1 MAFRGINRKRDFA
14 GVSVHN
20 SQVAAG
26 RTRGVETIRD
36 RLDMAREAI
45 AASLEGGR
53 RTPGDVRIMAVTKM
67 HPPDTVREVID
78 AGIGLIGENRVSE
91 GGRKIRALGRESAEF
106 HLIGPP
112 HRKEL
117 RQALRDFHSIDAVD
131 RLEVALE
138 IVRRLSAGEYPRPGI
153 LLEVNT
159 SGEGSKAG
167 FEPDAGLLEE
177 VLGRLADEGLVVDG
191 FLTVGPL
198 GAGES
203 AVRSAFARLR
213 RLRDGLSRTLGQPFS
228 ELSMGMSDDFHWAA
242 AEGATTVRLGRYLLG
257 ERPERSG

>member
-1 MAFRGINRKRDFA
+1 M
-14 GVSVHN
+14 
-20 SQVAAG
+20 
-26 RTRGVETIRD
+26 ETVRD
-36 RLDMAREAI
+36 RLERAKEAI
-45 AASLEGGR
+45 ASALEGSDR
-53 RTPGDVRIMAVTKM
+53 APGDVRIMAVTKL
-67 HPPDTVREVID
+67 HPPETVREVID

-91 GGRKIRALGRESAEF
+91 GGRKIRSLGRDSAEF

-112 HRKEL
+112 HRKEI

-138 IVRRLSAGEYPRPGI
+138 IVRRLASGDCPRPGV

-167 FEPDAGLLEE
+167 FEPGAALMEE

-198 GAGES
+198 GKGES
-203 AVRSAFARLR
+203 GTRAAFARLR
-213 RLRDGLSRTLGQPFS
+213 RLRDGLSRTLGHPFP

-257 ERPERSG
+257 ERPERPG